1 MSATLDSTAFDIDET
16 SIRNSLA
23 GASALDPVR
32 VREILAKGRELRGLD
47 AGDIVPLMALDDPE
61 LIAELFETARYVKD
75 TIYGRRLVIFAPLYV
90 SNLCANECL
99 YCAFRVHNKEVVR
112 RALTQEEIARETRV
126 LIDQGHK
133 RVLVVAGEAYP
144 KGGLQYILDA
154 IETIYAVKSGNGE
167 VRRIN
172 VNIAPLSTEDFVR
185 LKAARIGTYQI
196 FQETYHHATY
206 ASVHVSGKKADY
218 HYRLSAVDRAMSAG
232 IDDCGIGVLFGLY
245 DWRFEMLAL
254 MQHIRHLESAFGVG
268 PHTLSV
274 PRIEPATGSAM
285 AERPPSPV
293 DDQSFRKIV
302 AILRIAVPYTG
313 IIMSTR
319 ETAEMRS
326 ETFALGVSQISGG
339 SRTNPGGYA
348 ESARY
353 DTSQFSLGDHRELD
367 EVVCD
372 VAKLGYVPSFC
383 TACYRMGRTGA
394 DFMDLARPGEIKKHC
409 GPNAAASFQ
418 EYLMDYGSD
427 EACSAGDSA
436 IEASIAD
443 MDEAPARHS
452 RIMVSKVKEG
462 KRDVYR

>member
-1 MSATLDSTAFDIDET
+1 VSATAGSTLFDIDEAA
-16 SIRNSLA
+16 IHDSLA
-23 GASALDPVR
+23 AAAHDAVR
-32 VREILAKGRELRGLD
+32 IREIFAKGREMKGLD
-47 AGDIVPLMALDDPE
+47 ADDIVPLMALEDPE
-61 LIAELFETARYVKD
+61 LLAELFETARHVKD

-99 YCAFRVHNKEVVR
+99 YCAFRVHNKEIVR
-112 RALTQEEIARETRV
+112 RALTQDEIARETRV
-126 LIDQGHK
+126 LVDQGHK
-133 RVLVVAGEAYP
+133 RLLVVAGEAYP

-167 VRRIN
+167 VRRVN
-172 VNIAPLSTEDFVR
+172 VNIAPLSVEEFVR

-196 FQETYHHATY
+196 FQETYHHETY
-206 ASVHVSGKKADY
+206 SQVHVSGKKADY
-218 HYRLSAVDRAMSAG
+218 HYRLSAVDRAMTAG

-254 MQHIRHLESAFGVG
+254 MQHIRHLEATFGVG

-274 PRIEPATGSAM
+274 PRIEPATGSAI
-285 AERPPSPV
+285 ADRPPSPV
-293 DDQSFRKIV
+293 DDLSFRKIV

-319 ETAEMRS
+319 ETAEMRR

-348 ESARY
+348 ETARY
-353 DTSQFSLGDHRELD
+353 DASQFSLGDHRELD

-372 VAKLGYVPSFC
+372 VAKLGYLPSFC
-383 TACYRMGRTGA
+383 TACYRLGRTGA

-409 GPNAAASFQ
+409 GPNAAASFE

-427 EACSAGDSA
+427 EARADGDRA

-443 MDEAPARHS
+443 MDETPARHS
-452 RIMVSKVKEG
+452 RVMVAKVKEG
-462 KRDVYR
+462 RRDVYR